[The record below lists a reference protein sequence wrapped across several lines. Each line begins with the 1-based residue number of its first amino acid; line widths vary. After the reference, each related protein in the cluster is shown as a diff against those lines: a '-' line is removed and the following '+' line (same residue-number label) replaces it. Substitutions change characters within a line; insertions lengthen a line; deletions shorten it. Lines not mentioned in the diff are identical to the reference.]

1 MSDPDARRRGRG
13 ASPVADFAKR
23 GAMALAALAFSAGLY
38 AQLGLNFVSALA
50 GGLALFA
57 MMALSH
63 AAYRRATDNAGAI
76 ARLMGSSTALARLD
90 DLTLNME
97 QVGDVALRQEE
108 LVARLDEIERF
119 LASASEAMTAPPPPA
134 PQENPAQTA
143 QLSKMLAQRGAQID
157 RLTAE
162 IDRLNARFEA
172 LRNQSQIDAR
182 ERHERVAAELK
193 MLETLIKQLAE
204 QIATGGM
211 QRQAERAASVAAAVE
226 EAAVTWTTETAAP
239 PLREEPRVAP
249 PQPEPYAEPEP
260 HYAEEPEEEPLFDSD
275 RLDAAILEAV
285 RRSVEAN
292 KVDLYLQPI
301 VMLPQRRVRYYEA
314 LTRLRDRAG
323 HILMPKDYLGVAERA
338 GMMPLIDNVMLYRS
352 VQVLRRL
359 SERASAKGVF
369 CNISLH
375 SLLDPEFFP
384 EFIAFMEQNS
394 ELADSLFFEFSQPM
408 MKNCGPIEL
417 ESLGA
422 LAGLGFRFVL
432 DQVQDLD
439 IDYEALHDKG
449 FRFMKMEADLLLH
462 RTAQAGARIHAA
474 DMHAYLDRQGLTLIV
489 EKIEDERTLMDLLD
503 FDIRLGQGYLFSEPR
518 PVRPEVYGA
527 GDDAAAAA

>member
-23 GAMALAALAFSAGLY
+23 VAMALAALAFSAGLY

-50 GGLALFA
+50 GGLSLFA

-63 AAYRRATDNAGAI
+63 AAYRRAADNASAI
-76 ARLMGSSTALARLD
+76 ARLMGSSAVLTRLD

-108 LVARLDEIERF
+108 LAARLDEVERF
-119 LASASEAMTAPPPPA
+119 LASASEALTAPPSPPP
-134 PQENPAQTA
+134 PQENPAQSA

-204 QIATGGM
+204 QMATGSVHP
-211 QRQAERAASVAAAVE
+211 QAERAASVAAAVE
-226 EAAVTWTTETAAP
+226 EASVTWTTEAAAP
-239 PLREEPRVAP
+239 P
-249 PQPEPYAEPEP
+249 PEPYEEPEP
-260 HYAEEPEEEPLFDSD
+260 PHQAEEPDDEPLFDSD
-275 RLDAAILEAV
+275 RLDATILEAV

-323 HILMPKDYLGVAERA
+323 HVLMPKDYLGIAERA

-394 ELADSLFFEFSQPM
+394 ELADSLFFEFSQQM

-432 DQVQDLD
+432 DQVHDLD

-449 FRFMKMEADLLLH
+449 FRFMKVEADLLLH

-474 DMHAYLDRQGLTLIV
+474 DMHAYLDRHGLTLIV
-489 EKIEDERTLMDLLD
+489 EKIEDERTLVDLLD
-503 FDIRLGQGYLFSEPR
+503 YDVRLGQGYLFSEPR
-518 PVRPEVYGA
+518 PVRPEIYGA
-527 GDDAAAAA
+527 GDDAPAAAA